1 MSGYSVIYT
10 PEAESQLLALY
21 QYLAVEASPATA
33 ARFTDA
39 IVERCEALRDFP
51 ERGAPRFDVRPGLR
65 TLPFRRVTI
74 TYALGSEEVVIVG
87 IFYGGQDYE
96 SILGQDN

>member
-1 MSGYSVIYT
+1 MSGYSIIYT
-10 PEAESQLLALY
+10 PEAEAQLLALY
-21 QYLAVEASPATA
+21 HYLSAEASPATA

-39 IVERCEALRDFP
+39 IVERCEALCSFP
-51 ERGAPRFDVRPGLR
+51 ERGAPRFNVRPGLR

-74 TYALGSEEVVIVG
+74 VYAVKELQVVIVG

-96 SILGQDN
+96 SILGQD

>member
-1 MSGYSVIYT
+1 MSGYSIVYT
-10 PEAESQLLALY
+10 PEAEAQLLALY
-21 QYLAVEASPATA
+21 HYLTVEASPTTA

-39 IVERCEALRDFP
+39 IVERCEALRSFP

-74 TYALGSEEVVIVG
+74 TYAVKGRQVVIVG

-96 SILGQDN
+96 SILGQD